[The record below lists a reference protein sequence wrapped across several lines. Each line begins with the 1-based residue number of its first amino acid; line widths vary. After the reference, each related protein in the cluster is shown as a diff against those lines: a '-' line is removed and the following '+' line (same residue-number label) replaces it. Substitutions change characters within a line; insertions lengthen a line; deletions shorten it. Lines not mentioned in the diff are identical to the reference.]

1 MLLKAFPKQTTKGDK
16 DMKCPS
22 CGYGD
27 SKVIDSRPDDSSI
40 KRRRE
45 CLLCHKRFNTYE
57 TIEIAPIIVLKKNGT
72 HELFDKNKI
81 LTGLIKSC
89 YKRPVSREQLEKLV
103 DSVEQRLISSL
114 KTEVTSSEI
123 GALVMDGLRD
133 LDEVAY
139 VRFASVYR
147 EFKDIDTFLQA
158 INQLLGK
165 QNSK

>member
-1 MLLKAFPKQTTKGDK
+1 
-16 DMKCPS
+16 MKCPS

-103 DSVEQRLISSL
+103 DSVEQSLISSL